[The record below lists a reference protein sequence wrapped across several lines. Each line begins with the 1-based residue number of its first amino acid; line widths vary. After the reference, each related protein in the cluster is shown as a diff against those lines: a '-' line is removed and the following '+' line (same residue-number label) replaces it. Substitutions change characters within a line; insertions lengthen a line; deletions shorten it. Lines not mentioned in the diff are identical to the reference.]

1 MNPENNTYQ
10 KGTIGSNDFKNLV
23 KSGQYVDKSLFI
35 KDVIN
40 DELQVPLI
48 TRPRRWGKSSNI
60 SMLKTFLEIE
70 IDEHGNE
77 LPEAQKVNPTYFKGG
92 EICVGNKKTLYK
104 ELRVVKCKDLLK
116 ERENDPMEYLGK
128 HPVILM
134 SFKDLGGESYEEI
147 VAALRVKISA
157 IFEKYSYLLT
167 SNKLASWDKENI
179 NKHIFKATS
188 LAELTDSINFLMR
201 CLYKHFGKNVWVLI
215 DEYDNAIHR
224 AYTKFGKDKTHPS
237 QFSDEFDKLL
247 DLFRDLMSAAF
258 KDNNYLERG
267 VITGIL
273 RIAQA
278 NLFSGLSNVKEYGV
292 LNKRFASYYG
302 FEQNEVD
309 ALCKQYQIP
318 IHKQKQLKEWYN
330 GYTYGGFRLYNPWS
344 IMNCMT
350 DEDNDLKNYWEA
362 TSYGALQNLTIT
374 QESQQEL
381 QDLLSNKINSIQVY
395 IRNGLHLKVLSDG
408 ETNGMKVLLLLA
420 GYLNPIYQD
429 SEEYKRS
436 YAVTIPNQEVRIAL
450 GDLIQKWIANRL
462 GVGEDKLQS
471 IADLLVD
478 GHIEQFKTILYKFLQ
493 STLSFKI
500 MHEKEEAIEL
510 KESHYHFLMIGLLDG
525 IMGHYAVTHEI
536 ESGKGYV
543 DTMIIPIALFCK
555 NTQAIILEYKYAQ
568 EEKALQKE
576 AKKGLA
582 QIKKKKYI
590 AIIEKEKHVRSVL
603 QLGIAFH
610 NKEVAIVHEI
620 KHINTSS

>member
-134 SFKDLGGESYEEI
+134 SFKDLGGDSYE
-147 VAALRVKISA
+147 ALVEDLKIKF
-157 IFEKYSYLLT
+157 IEVFETHQYLSRSDKLT
-167 SNKLASWDKENI
+167 DSEKARI
-179 NKHIFKATS
+179 NKHLVGEVSVGFIKNAIKF
-188 LAELTDSINFLMR
+188 LTTCI
-201 CLYKHFGKNVWVLI
+201 YKHFGKKVWVLI

-224 AYTKFGKDKTHPS
+224 AYTEFGQDAKNPR
-237 QFSDEFDKLL
+237 QFSKEFKGVLA
-247 DLFRDLMSAAF
+247 LFRDLMSAAF
-258 KDNNYLERG
+258 KDNDYLERG

-292 LNKRFASYYG
+292 LNKRFARYYG
-302 FEQNEVD
+302 FEQHEVD
-309 ALCKQYQIP
+309 ILCKQYQIP
-318 IHKQKQLKEWYN
+318 AHKQKQLAEWYN
-330 GYTYGGFRLYNPWS
+330 GYSYGGLKLYNPWS

-350 DEDNDLKNYWEA
+350 DEDGYLKNYWES

-374 QESQQEL
+374 EDLQQEL
-381 QDLLSNKINSIQVY
+381 QDLLSKKINSTQLY
-395 IRNGLHLKVLSDG
+395 LGSGFNLNVLSDG
-408 ETNGMKVLLLLA
+408 DTNGMKVLLLLA
-420 GYLNPIYQD
+420 GYLNPLQIEDCNYPTLY
-429 SEEYKRS
+429 E
-436 YAVTIPNQEVRIAL
+436 VNIPNQEVRIAL
-450 GDLIQKWIANRL
+450 ADLIQTWIANKL
-462 GVGEDKLQS
+462 GIGIDKLKS
-471 IADLLVD
+471 IAAHLMQGNVD
-478 GHIEQFKTILYKFLQ
+478 QLQLALYKFLQ
-493 STLSFKI
+493 STLSFRI
-500 MHEKEEAIEL
+500 MHEAEEAIDL
-510 KESHYHFLMIGLLDG
+510 KESHYHFLMIGLLNG
-525 IMGHYAVTHEI
+525 IMSGYDVTHEI
-536 ESGKGYV
+536 ESGRGYV
-543 DTMIIPIALFCK
+543 DTMIIPKALFCK
-555 NTQAIILEYKYAQ
+555 STQAIVLEYKYAKEFKNLQQ
-568 EEKALQKE
+568 EAQD
-576 AKKGLA
+576 GLE
-582 QIKKKKYI
+582 QIKQKNYV
-590 AIIEKEKHVRSVL
+590 AIIEKEQHVKSVL
-603 QLGIAFH
+603 QIGMAFH
-610 NKEVAIVHEI
+610 QKEIAMVHEI
-620 KHINTSS
+620 KPINTLS